1 VFSKKGKKNMQD
13 GRTYRACILFQEVP
27 QVSGFLTAVEA
38 VWPFV
43 LYFATGVLVRRYLM
57 HGQKAI
63 FAGMNK
69 IAFNTMLSV
78 VIFRSIYNIESGEL
92 YRPRYILYIFCFMLA
107 VIAAGALLAPHI
119 TKDRKKIGVL
129 VMSLFRGNT
138 LLFALPLAVSV
149 YGGAA
154 ESFAGA
160 LIAMVVPVYN
170 VLGVLIL
177 TFYSDDQK
185 ISIPSLIKKLLTN
198 PMIVGALLGLL
209 LRFFPRLPDG
219 FLKPFNAL
227 ADAATPVAVMALG
240 GNFEMRDTWASMKYI
255 APVLIGRF
263 VIIPALDLLISRS
276 FGFQG
281 IEVFMAIML
290 YVTPVAIAA
299 YPTAVSMGGDGEL
312 MGEIV
317 ALSTVVSPL
326 AIVIWITLMTS
337 LQII

>member
-1 VFSKKGKKNMQD
+1 M
-13 GRTYRACILFQEVP
+13 
-27 QVSGFLTAVEA
+27 SGFLTAVEA
-38 VWPFV
+38 VWPFI
-43 LYFATGVLVRRYLM
+43 LYFTTGVLVRRYLM

-78 VIFRSIYNIESGEL
+78 VIFRSVYNMEPGGIF
-92 YRPRYILYIFCFMLA
+92 RPKYLIYIFCFMLA
-107 VIAAGALLAPHI
+107 VIVAGILLAPYI
-119 TKDRKKIGVL
+119 TKDRKKIGVI
-129 VMSLFRGNT
+129 VMSLFRGNA

-149 YGGAA
+149 YGSEA

-177 TFYSDDQK
+177 AFYSDDQK
-185 ISIPSLIKKLLTN
+185 VSVSSLIKKLLTN
-198 PMIVGALLGLL
+198 PMIIGALLGLL
-209 LRFFPRLPDG
+209 LRFFPRLPEG
-219 FLKPFNAL
+219 FLKPFYTL

-240 GNFEMRDTWASMKYI
+240 GNFEMHDTWASMKYI
-255 APVLIGRF
+255 VPVLLSRF
-263 VIIPALDLLISRS
+263 VIIPVIAFLTCRVL
-276 FGFQG
+276 GFQG
-281 IEVFMAIML
+281 IEVFMAVIL
-290 YVTPVAIAA
+290 YVTPVAVAA
-299 YPTAVSMGGDGEL
+299 YPMAVSMGGDGEL